1 MYSIVAQTSPVQNLS
16 GWLILILVPLLSLFV
31 ARWVYRDANRRGSEW
46 AWQWAVLTAVT
57 LLAPPVG
64 LGVVFIYFVLRN
76 ERVDGG

>member
-1 MYSIVAQTSPVQNLS
+1 MGSVLVHASLVQHLS
-16 GWLILILVPLLSLFV
+16 GWLILIVVPLLSLFV

-64 LGVVFIYFVLRN
+64 LGVLFVYFVFCT
-76 ERVDGG
+76 ERVAGK